1 MNELTLSTLLAV
13 FEEIFGRNLFWGL
26 VIACVITAILFI
38 YVVVR
43 DKKIEAKRLVRAELW
58 APIGA
63 ALGIAF
69 VFFIT
74 NSNFADIGGPIDVIV
89 LILIGVAGAVGM
101 TILAYIVQ
109 SLFRTQKPE
118 ENRIEPT

>member
-1 MNELTLSTLLAV
+1 MNELTLSTLIAV
-13 FEEIFGRNLFWGL
+13 FEEIFGPALFWGL
-26 VIACVITAILFI
+26 VIACAITALLFI
-38 YVVVR
+38 YVIIR
-43 DKKIEAKRLVRAELW
+43 DKSIEAKRLVRAELW

-63 ALGIAF
+63 AIGIAF

-74 NSNFADIGGPIDVIV
+74 SSNFADIGGPVDVIV

-109 SLFRTQKPE
+109 SLFSAQKTQ
-118 ENRIEPT
+118 